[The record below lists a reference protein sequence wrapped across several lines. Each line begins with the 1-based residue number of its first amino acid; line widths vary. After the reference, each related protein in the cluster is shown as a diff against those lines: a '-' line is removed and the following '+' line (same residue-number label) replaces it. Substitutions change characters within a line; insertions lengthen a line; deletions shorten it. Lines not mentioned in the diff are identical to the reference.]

1 MARKF
6 LTALDLAK
14 NELQNAAVQSL
25 ASAPSAPVKFQLYG
39 NSGDNTLYW
48 WNGTSW
54 VSSGGGFPGYGS
66 VPAETTYGLAKADG
80 VATTLARS
88 DHTHGSPPHTAADH
102 ASIPISALAVP
113 TIDVN
118 FNNRKIT
125 SLGDPTASTD
135 AANKQYVDNAIAGLS
150 WKDPVRAT
158 TVANITLSGAQ
169 SIDGVA
175 VVAGDRVLVKDQST
189 ASANGVYVAAAG
201 AWTRAPDA
209 DVGAEIEGLAVWVM
223 EGTSNGDKAFT
234 CTTNAPITVDTTAL
248 AFAQFGA
255 GTAITAGAGLTGTS
269 TFNVVAANGSIT
281 VGADDIQVAY
291 AGSGGTNGTAVTAA
305 RSDHTHAGMARKYAA
320 AVAAATSSV
329 VNHLLNT
336 RDVVVNVYRTGTP
349 WDSVECDVE
358 RTDAN
363 NVTVRFATAPTA
375 SEYTVVVVG

>member
-25 ASAPSAPVKFQLYG
+25 ASAPSSPVKFQLYG

-48 WNGTSW
+48 WNGSSW
-54 VSSGGGFPGYGS
+54 VSSGGFPGYGS
-66 VPAETTYGLAKADG
+66 VPAETTYGLVKADG
-80 VATTLARS
+80 SATTLARS
-88 DHTHGSPPHTAADH
+88 DHTHGTPPHTALEH
-102 ASIPISALAVP
+102 VNIPLSALAPP

-125 SLGDPTASTD
+125 GLGDPTVSTD

-158 TVANITLSGAQ
+158 TTANITLSGAQ
-169 SIDGVA
+169 AIDGVA
-175 VVAGDRVLVKDQST
+175 VIAGDRVLVKDQST
-189 ASANGVYVAAAG
+189 ASANGIYVAAAG
-201 AWTRAPDA
+201 AWTRAADA
-209 DVGAEIEGLAVWVM
+209 DVAAEIEGLAVWVL
-223 EGTSNGDKAFT
+223 EGTSNGDKAFV
-234 CTTNAPITVDTTAL
+234 CTTNAPITVDTTGL
-248 AFAQFGA
+248 TFVQFGA
-255 GTAITAGAGLTGTS
+255 GTAVTAGAGLSGTS
-269 TFNVVAANGSIT
+269 TFNVGAANGSIT
-281 VGADDIQVAY
+281 VGTDDIQVGY
-291 AGSGGTNGTAVTAA
+291 AGTGGVYGSAVTAA
-305 RSDHTHAGMARKYAA
+305 RSDHTHTGMARKYAG